1 MKTKFLQRVLW
12 LMIPLLTLFSTNAW
26 GTAGDDINLINFTS
40 VGNLGHSS
48 YTDTWDIAANTNSSG
63 NVACKVYH
71 ATSNDVAYLCF
82 GGKNFTG
89 EDAYLGTK
97 SATSVPVAS
106 VSVKILKVTNKAKPL
121 ISINSAKLYVY
132 GSYNSGTN
140 TYSNQIDCVDFT
152 SSYAA
157 NTTVPISPTSGSAW
171 ASGVYFKL
179 VLNITNTDTGNNDY
193 TSIEYMK
200 ATEGS
205 TKTLS
210 SIALKTS
217 ATKTAYVAGEDF
229 APAGIVITATYSDAS
244 TEDIDYD
251 SNSAKFSF
259 SPSTSLT
266 AGTTSVTVTYG
277 GKTCTQTIAVYAVTV
292 QAKDENG
299 EAIVSGGPGA
309 PSRTGA
315 SITCAAD
322 ALNYKFWKWE
332 VTNAS
337 VASST
342 NKTTTISSPTGA
354 VTVTAKYYLPRTVT
368 WKVNGETWTPSEH
381 SGTDGT
387 SEVKR
392 ETTWSA
398 LTLPDDPTTSD
409 GCGQKFMGWTP
420 AEIDGS
426 LDKTDDADA
435 ISTLE
440 ATGLLNSD
448 NKSSKSTSTYKIMNN
463 TTFHA
468 VFADYAE

>member
-1 MKTKFLQRVLW
+1 MKTKFLKQVVL

-26 GTAGDDINLINFTS
+26 GTAGDVITLIDFTQT
-40 VGNLGHSS
+40 GNWGHSTYS
-48 YTDTWDIAANTNSSG
+48 DSWDLTANHNSSG
-63 NVACKVYH
+63 NIACVAQYAV
-71 ATSNDVAYLCF
+71 SNNETILRAG
-82 GGKNFTG
+82 GGKNALITNQLS
-89 EDAYLGTK
+89 YIGTQT
-97 SATSVPVAS
+97 ATTVPVSTFS
-106 VSVKILKVTNKAKPL
+106 VNVTTVTSSANL
-121 ISINSAKLYVY
+121 TINSVKLYVY
-132 GSYNSGTN
+132 SNSTF
-140 TYSNQIDCVDFT
+140 TTQIDCVDQTANYATGAVNFT
-152 SSYAA
+152 
-157 NTTVPISPTSGSAW
+157 PTSGSVW

-179 VLNITNTDTGNNDY
+179 VWDLSTTATGSNVY
-193 TSIEYMK
+193 TAINK
-200 ATEGS
+200 LQITEGS

-229 APAGIVITATYSDAS
+229 AAAGMVITATYSDAS

-299 EAIVSGGPGA
+299 DAIAAGGPGA

>member
-1 MKTKFLQRVLW
+1 MKKTIFNAKRVLMA
-12 LMIPLLTLFSTNAW
+12 LVAMLTIGIPVWGEEVLLFGETF
-26 GTAGDDINLINFTS
+26 GTGNGSGARDWSMDYKDQSGVTS
-40 VGNLGHSS
+40 VYSGASYTVTSAKQTKNSTDAALNTTTNGTEATFIVGPLNVSS
-48 YTDTWDIAANTNSSG
+48 YES
-63 NVACKVYH
+63 
-71 ATSNDVAYLCF
+71 
-82 GGKNFTG
+82 
-89 EDAYLGTK
+89 
-97 SATSVPVAS
+97 
-106 VSVKILKVTNKAKPL
+106 LKVTFNWNAG
-121 ISINSAKLYVY
+121 STGATYYAKLYY
-132 GSYNSGTN
+132 ATSESGSYTEI
-140 TYSNQIDCVDFT
+140 TK
-152 SSYAA
+152 
-157 NTTVPISPTSGSAW
+157 TTGSAG
-171 ASGVYFKL
+171 SGWYLQTFSSIPVAAQVSTLYLK
-179 VLNITNTDTGNNDY
+179 VAWSTSNTNAMIDDFSLYG
-193 TSIEYMK
+193 
-200 ATEGS
+200 TEV

-259 SPSTSLT
+259 SPNTSLT

-292 QAKDENG
+292 QAKDENDH
-299 EAIVSGGPGA
+299 AIAAGGPGA

-368 WKVNGETWTPSEH
+368 WKVNGDTWTPSEN

-398 LTLPDDPTTSD
+398 LTLPTDPTTSD
-409 GCGQKFMGWTP
+409 GCGNKFLGWTP
-420 AEIDGS
+420 EPIEGS

-440 ATGLLNSD
+440 STGLLNSG